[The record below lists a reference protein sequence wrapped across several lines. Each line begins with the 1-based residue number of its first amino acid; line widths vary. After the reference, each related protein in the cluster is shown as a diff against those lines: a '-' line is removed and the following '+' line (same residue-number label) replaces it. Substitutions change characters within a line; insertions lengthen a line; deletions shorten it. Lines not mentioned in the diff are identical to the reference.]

1 VLGMIATALI
11 GGVFLIANLIVLG
24 LNLKLY
30 TEVFKEQAQQ
40 RRAGQR

>member
-1 VLGMIATALI
+1 MIAIALI

-40 RRAGQR
+40 RRAAQR

>member
-1 VLGMIATALI
+1 LGMIATALI

-30 TEVFKEQAQQ
+30 TEVLKEQAQQ

>member
-1 VLGMIATALI
+1 MLGMIATALI

-30 TEVFKEQAQQ
+30 TEVLKEQAQQ

>member
-1 VLGMIATALI
+1 MIAIALI
-11 GGVFLIANLIVLG
+11 GGVFLITNLIVLG

-40 RRAGQR
+40 R

>member
-1 VLGMIATALI
+1 MIATALI

-30 TEVFKEQAQQ
+30 TEVLKEQAQQ